1 MKTQLNFA
9 VACIG
14 LVSHVMSSAITWEIT
29 ENGYPRSMQV
39 HYQDEAAGGAPLI
52 DGTGLEYGAGTRMYL
67 TNSEGEI
74 YKPNLLGGVIEYDID
89 LSQADCG
96 CVSQIHSV
104 LLPDSVSSVD
114 DAFG

>member
-1 MKTQLNFA
+1 MKTQQYFA

-29 ENGYPRSMQV
+29 ENGYPKSVQV
-39 HYQDEAAGGAPLI
+39 HYQDEAPLI
-52 DGTGLEYGAGTRMYL
+52 DASGLEYGAGTRMYL
-67 TNSEGEI
+67 TNSEGQI

-89 LSQADCG
+89 LSQASCG

-104 LLPDSVSSVD
+104 LLPSSVSSVD
-114 DAFG
+114 DAFGECSS